1 MFWQPVY
8 DKLKDEFETIYL
20 QAFIIDAIMVRTE
33 DWLCEHN
40 FKNDYDPRM
49 KDGYRCKFNIGSDTY
64 SWSIDMWN
72 KTVLYNPGVQ
82 ISIDRIGMFDPNK
95 PHSEPILRY
104 TFGFPNLKETTY
116 HTLYVEEDIF
126 KEYKEI
132 IDKIFED
139 EKCIDELFK
148 VRTNPGQPTQ
158 STYMV
163 DDFIHKFEMELSWM
177 KSEKYVSDRIS
188 FDDFLKMDIDDLNYN
203 NTIYRLADRDPVKIA
218 ELFDHMKTVWMLGK
232 QYRISN
238 VYLNGLF
245 YIENID
251 LQDVSEC
258 GYDTID
264 ILCSDIND
272 TKPYKVV
279 EIYLKEGD
287 TNESDPKN

>member
-1 MFWQPVY
+1 MF
-8 DKLKDEFETIYL
+8 DKLVD
-20 QAFIIDAIMVRTE
+20 
-33 DWLCEHN
+33 
-40 FKNDYDPRM
+40 KN
-49 KDGYRCKFNIGSDTY
+49 
-64 SWSIDMWN
+64 
-72 KTVLYNPGVQ
+72 
-82 ISIDRIGMFDPNK
+82 IDRNK
-95 PHSEPILRY
+95 YNNLEATKLLVPEETYPIFEEYAKLL
-104 TFGFPNLKETTY
+104 NEI
-116 HTLYVEEDIF
+116 VE
-126 KEYKEI
+126 KKKEI
-132 IDKIFED
+132 W
-139 EKCIDELFK
+139 ELFK
-148 VRTNPGQPTQ
+148 VKTNPGQPI

-232 QYRISN
+232 RYRISN

-245 YIENID
+245 YIENCD

-264 ILCSDIND
+264 ILCSDVND
-272 TKPYKVV
+272 TEPYKVV

-287 TNESDPKN
+287 ANESDPKN